1 MNIFSSNR
9 IAGVCLAVIVFAS
22 AQVSASDLSVSAK
35 ARVSVIGE
43 GADNP
48 TRAAFIESMVREV
61 VIAPLGDDFSTTYSK
76 ARAQI
81 MHYQDQYQ

>member
-1 MNIFSSNR
+1 MKNEHKYPIVGTAIAFIF
-9 IAGVCLAVIVFAS
+9 FAS
-22 AQVSASDLSVSAK
+22 AQVSASDLSVSVK

-43 GADNP
+43 GADDP
-48 TRAAFIESMVREV
+48 TRAAFIEAMVREV